1 MANLYQQKITT
12 MNNVM
17 NHVDNGRVPILSPA
31 QTWAIAYAGRTAQ
44 ECKEDAHKEC
54 EIYGKYL
61 EDMYFD
67 GTPIFGIS
75 RPLNAT
81 NGLGF
86 DPYFISADG
95 VSLQCASNLE
105 IINDDEIDRFLEN
118 PYEFFR
124 QVALPRRYPAL
135 QQDTPQTEQLLVN
148 SIKAMMEFTNREK
161 IKIKY
166 LKKHGG
172 QTPMVC
178 GSLPVFSPLEQY
190 VMYRGFTKGLGDMRR
205 RPEKV
210 LEACEK
216 LLPIVSAQKGKH
228 KPFPWLYNPIVI
240 ATYLNMKQFEKFFWP
255 FYKRMCD
262 EYINDGGK
270 ILAHLEG
277 SWGAKVEYFN
287 EFPANTVTVLLEEDN
302 YEEVV
307 KKIGDKVAVGYP
319 FPIHLLRNG
328 TVEEVRTEAKRII
341 DKIGTKGTFFT
352 AEKCLISASDARPE
366 NLAALCEVSRDY
378 RP

>member
-1 MANLYQQKITT
+1 MANLYQQKIDT
-12 MNNVM
+12 MNKVM
-17 NHVDNGRVPILSPA
+17 NHVDVGRVPILSPA
-31 QTWAIAYAGRTAQ
+31 QTWAISYAGKTAQ
-44 ECKEDAHKEC
+44 ECKEDPHIEC
-54 EIYGKYL
+54 EIYGKYMQ
-61 EDMYFD
+61 DMYFD

-86 DPYFISADG
+86 DPYFISHDG
-95 VSLQCASNLE
+95 VTLQCASELE
-105 IINDDEIDRFLEN
+105 IINDDEIDRFLAN
-118 PYEFFR
+118 PNDFFR
-124 QVALPRRYPAL
+124 QVALPRRFPAL
-135 QQDTPQTEQLLVN
+135 QQDAPETAKLLVN
-148 SIKAMMEFTNREK
+148 SIKAMMEFTGREK

-166 LKKHGG
+166 LKKHVG
-172 QTPMVC
+172 TPMVC
-178 GSLPVFSPLEQY
+178 GSLPVFSPLEQW
-190 VMYRGFTKGLGDMRR
+190 VMYRGYTKGLGDLRR

-240 ATYLNMKQFEKFFWP
+240 ATYLNPKQFEKFFWP
-255 FYKRMCD
+255 FYKRMCM

-277 SWGAKVEYFN
+277 KWGDKVEYFN
-287 EFPANTVTVLLEEDN
+287 EFPANTVAVLLEGDDFD
-302 YEEVV
+302 EVYS
-307 KKIGDKVAVGYP
+307 KIGQKVAVGYP
-319 FPIHLLRNG
+319 FPGHLLRDG
-328 TVEEVRTEAKRII
+328 TPEQVRAEAKRII
-341 DKIGTKGTFFT
+341 DKIGTKGVFLT
-352 AEKCLISASDARPE
+352 AEKCLLSPSDAKPE